1 MHSLEL
7 RYIDW
12 VIRSKNIDK
21 FVSSMFNSS
30 EILNPLN
37 LSTLSTSLMPTFRIM
52 SSVLDDHGE
61 IVPDLGPTINENE
74 SKLSC
79 AFKIFFKLSKSKF
92 LFLEATI

>member
-21 FVSSMFNSS
+21 SVSSIFISS

-52 SSVLDDHGE
+52 SSVFDDHGE
-61 IVPDLGPTINENE
+61 IVPDLGPTIKENE
-74 SKLSC
+74 SKL
-79 AFKIFFKLSKSKF
+79 
-92 LFLEATI
+92 